1 MSPRIGAF
9 VAGVALAVAPAASAV
24 TLQTAYLNPFPSQS
38 VQCWV
43 TNTGTKPLEVAV
55 SFVDRFGS
63 VITPIL
69 DNCNAAPLSPGWS
82 CQMALDNATG
92 GRCVVEARKG
102 KVKAVGY
109 ILDNAGG
116 SPSTVLEATK

>member
-1 MSPRIGAF
+1 MSYRLWVVPL
-9 VAGVALAVAPAASAV
+9 VAALGLASPASAL
-24 TLQTAYLNPFPSQS
+24 TLQTGFLSPFPNQS

-43 TNTGTKPLEVAV
+43 TNTGKRPLEVAV
-55 SFVDRFGS
+55 TFVDRFGMP
-63 VITPIL
+63 IPPIL
-69 DNCNAAPLSPGWS
+69 DNCNGGPLGPAAS
-82 CQMALDNATG
+82 CQMALDNGAA
-92 GRCVVEARKG
+92 GRCVVSARKG